1 MIKINCIGYPRIGPK
16 RELKNALEKYWKSE
30 ISESDLLKCASELKK
45 NNWQT
50 QKDNG
55 VDSICSNDFSF
66 YDQVLDTICL
76 VGSIPER
83 YKHKDDKVSFKTYF
97 AMARGSQTKDLDVP
111 ALEMTKWFDTN
122 YHYLVPEFSKN
133 QKFRRNCLRLY

>member
-1 MIKINCIGYPRIGPK
+1 M
-16 RELKNALEKYWKSE
+16 
-30 ISESDLLKCASELKK
+30 
-45 NNWQT
+45 
-50 QKDNG
+50 
-55 VDSICSNDFSF
+55 
-66 YDQVLDTICL
+66 

-133 QKFRRNCLRLY
+133 QKFKLSSNKPFDEFDEAKKLGFNTKPIILGPLTF